1 MYAIPL
7 DSARSDAA
15 PHNHAGAGGAGRS
28 GGSTGGGGSARAGGA
43 SNGSSG
49 GSAGSTSSV
58 GAAGSPSSSSSAGSG
73 STAGGAGSSGSAGS
87 HGSSSSGPTANG
99 TPGGSDQAGAAANP
113 VLIPGGEPGSLI
125 HSSDGFGSSPVVP
138 GLSTSGS
145 DAAQYGSPGDAAAPV
160 LALALAGLVLAVGA
174 FAGVRSVRGP
184 RRQPPLG

>member
-15 PHNHAGAGGAGRS
+15 PHNHVGAGGAGS
-28 GGSTGGGGSARAGGA
+28 SGGGSGGAGSSRAGGA
-43 SNGSSG
+43 SNAPSG
-49 GSAGSTSSV
+49 GSAGSAST
-58 GAAGSPSSSSSAGSG
+58 GGTGSGSSSAGSG
-73 STAGGAGSSGSAGS
+73 SSAGAAGSSGS
-87 HGSSSSGPTANG
+87 HGSSSSGSAANG
-99 TPGGSDQAGAAANP
+99 AQSGSGQSATAVNP

-138 GLSTSGS
+138 GLRTSGS
-145 DAAQYGSPGDAAAPV
+145 EAAQYGSPGDASAPM